1 MARSWILD
9 GSLLYVYIVGGGP
22 FDIACAQARLIP
34 RCKNENRMSLLQ
46 FVNGLIENVLS
57 QEMRKMIPMGKW
69 SKKEERKTNAT

>member
-22 FDIACAQARLIP
+22 CDTACAQARLIP
-34 RCKNENRMSLLQ
+34 RCKNENRMSLL
-46 FVNGLIENVLS
+46 FVNGLIGSVLS
-57 QEMRKMIPMGKW
+57 REMRKMIPMGKW